1 MKLKWPQK
9 KSTKTGKNFRGGGGI
24 FWLARKYTP
33 DKNIMVY
40 EAGSSA
46 RYDFWAKWF

>member
-1 MKLKWPQK
+1 MTAKKNPQK
-9 KSTKTGKNFRGGGGI
+9 QGRILGRGGI

-33 DKNIMVY
+33 DKNIIVY

-46 RYDFWAKWF
+46 RYYFWAKWF